1 MRVPEGIH
9 RERSAGRARLAVAS
23 AMIGLVL
30 VVAAGACGSKSINAP
45 GSKDAKKDV
54 AGNACAANPNGNGA
68 TATLT
73 VTNHTSKTSS
83 YQINVEYRDASSNDV
98 KTADAL
104 HLSDVAAGQSKQLTS
119 TVDKDF
125 HAGVRCT
132 IATVA
137 RLQSR

>member
-1 MRVPEGIH
+1 MRVEITHGE
-9 RERSAGRARLAVAS
+9 REAGWARVAAAS
-23 AMIGLVL
+23 AVIGIVL
-30 VVAAGACGSKSINAP
+30 VAAAAACGSKSVNAP
-45 GSKDAKKDV
+45 GSKDAKNDV
-54 AGNACAANPNGNGA
+54 AVNTCAANPDGNGA

-83 YQINVEYRDASSNDV
+83 YQINVEYRDTSSNDV
-98 KTADAL
+98 KTADPVSV
-104 HLSDVAAGQSKQLTS
+104 SDVAAGQSKQVKS

-137 RLQSR
+137 RVQSR